1 MGRHGTRLERA
12 AVAAAPRALPA
23 VALFALSSVPA
34 RALPPQDPNNIVT
47 IQAEND
53 AVTTLSGTSDQY
65 YTSGL
70 RVAWTSATDDY
81 GVARPIQ
88 DLGHTIWGDG
98 VQRVS
103 IGLDQSIFTPRDTQ
117 ISPPDPDDRPYAADL
132 ILTVRLLTDK
142 DTSRSFVGVDV
153 GVLGPYAQGEE
164 VQNGFHGLIGDTGNR
179 GWDYQLPNSPVF
191 QLEAGRVWRLPLAS
205 LYGIDADAL
214 PQAYGEAGSLRDAL
228 LLGGQFRVGQ
238 GLTADYG
245 VPRIEPGNNGLDAY
259 VRVRPVS
266 WYVFGGVDG
275 QAVAFDETIDGSTFR
290 DPSRHADRIWD
301 VGEFA
306 AGAAVIW
313 RGVRLSYS
321 QNWQTQEFRGA
332 RSGLFSFGS
341 AALSFK
347 F

>member
-1 MGRHGTRLERA
+1 MTKRQLA
-12 AVAAAPRALPA
+12 AFGLALPLAAASLGT
-23 VALFALSSVPA
+23 A
-34 RALPPQDPNNIVT
+34 RATPPQDPNSIVT
-47 IQAEND
+47 VQVEND
-53 AVTTLSGTSDQY
+53 AVSTFGETSDQY

-70 RVAWTSATDDY
+70 HVAWTSPTDDY

-88 DLGHTIWGDG
+88 DLGHTIWGPG

-103 IGLDQSIFTPRDTQ
+103 IGLDQSIFTPHDTQ
-117 ISPPDPDDRPYAADL
+117 ISPPDPFDRPYAADL
-132 ILTVRLLTDK
+132 VATIRLLTDT
-142 DTSRSFVGVDV
+142 DTARSFVGFDF

-164 VQNGFHGLIGDTGNR
+164 VQNGFHDLIGDHRNQ

-191 QLEAGRVWRLPLAS
+191 QLEAGRIWRFPL
-205 LYGIDADAL
+205 LTVYGISADAL
-214 PQAYGEAGSLRDAL
+214 PQAYGEAGSLRDAA
-228 LLGGQFRVGQ
+228 LLGGQFRIGQ
-238 GLTADYG
+238 GLSADYG
-245 VPRIEPGNNGLDAY
+245 VPRITSGMDGLDAY
-259 VRVRPVS
+259 VRVQPVT

-290 DPSRHADRIWD
+290 SDSRHADRIWD
-301 VGEFA
+301 VGEFE

-321 QNWQTQEFRGA
+321 QTWQTQEFNGA
-332 RSGLFSFGS
+332 RSGLFNFGS